1 MGPIGVF
8 GGTFDPIHI
17 GHLRIAVKAF
27 ETLRLA
33 QLRFIP
39 SFLTPGR
46 PAPTASASAR
56 LAMIEAAVAGQPGFI
71 ADGREIARGGASYT
85 IDTLIE
91 LRAEWPSTPLCLLLG
106 MDAFLSLPRWHRWRE
121 IFDYAHVVVAHR
133 PGWTV
138 KADSLLGEVF
148 IDRSTGSTRELH
160 ESTAGRIHITKDWTQ
175 LQISST
181 AIRQM
186 VLSRRDIRFLV
197 PDAVHRM
204 INDDPCY
211 AARGE
216 ISCVNPI

>member
-1 MGPIGVF
+1 MGLVGVF

-27 ETLRLA
+27 ESLRLS

-39 SFLTPGR
+39 SYLTPGR
-46 PAPTASASAR
+46 AAPTASASAR

-71 ADGREIARGGASYT
+71 ADGREVARGGPSYT

-91 LRAEWPSTPLCLLLG
+91 LRTEWPSTPLCLLLG
-106 MDAFLSLPRWHRWRE
+106 MDAFLSLSRWHRWRE

-133 PGWTV
+133 PGWSV
-138 KADSLLGEVF
+138 KPDSPLGEVLV
-148 IDRSTGSTRELH
+148 DRSTGNTRELH
-160 ESTAGRIHITKDWTQ
+160 ELPAGRIHITKDWTQ

-186 VLSRRDIRFLV
+186 VLSQRDIRFLV

-204 INDDPCY
+204 IKDDPCY
-211 AARGE
+211 ATRDN
-216 ISCVNPI
+216 IQCLNPM